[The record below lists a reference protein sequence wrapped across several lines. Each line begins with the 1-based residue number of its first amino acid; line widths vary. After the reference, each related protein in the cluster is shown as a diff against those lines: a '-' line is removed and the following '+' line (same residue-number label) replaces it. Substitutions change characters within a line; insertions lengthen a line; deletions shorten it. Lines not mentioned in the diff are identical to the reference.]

1 MCATYL
7 IMLFKPIIVANPI
20 LRMSGT
26 LTTTAFEFCLLACSL
41 LLLALINK
49 SLLT

>member
-1 MCATYL
+1 MGAPY
-7 IMLFKPIIVANPI
+7 LFKQFKPRIVTQSI
-20 LRMSGT
+20 FRMSGT

-49 SLLT
+49 SLLL